1 MRPTRRDGRHS
12 NGEGVKK
19 LATAAVLL
27 LLGAAGLFN
36 GIALVSDP
44 QGGTL
49 GLRVDML
56 PDWQTWDYRYAGA
69 FVLLALGIAP
79 LVCAAAVIVDV
90 AGSRMFAGVVGMV
103 AIGWAAWQWVVLE
116 VWAPRAFLGL
126 VVIGA
131 VLALG
136 AIDSVRHRSENR

>member
-1 MRPTRRDGRHS
+1 M
-12 NGEGVKK
+12 KK

-56 PDWQTWDYRYAGA
+56 PDWHTWDYRYAGA

-90 AGSRMFAGVVGMV
+90 AGSRVFAGVVGTV
-103 AIGWAAWQWVVLE
+103 AIGWAVWQWVVLE

-131 VLALG
+131 VLVLG
-136 AIDSVRHRSENR
+136 ALDSVRHRSENR

>member
-1 MRPTRRDGRHS
+1 M
-12 NGEGVKK
+12 KK
-19 LATAAVLL
+19 HALL
-27 LLGAAGLFN
+27 ILLGAAGTFN
-36 GIALVSDP
+36 GVSLTSDP
-44 QGGTL
+44 SGRSL
-49 GLRVDML
+49 GLNVGML
-56 PDWQTWDYRYAGA
+56 PSWHTWDYRYAGA
-69 FVLLALGIAP
+69 FVLFALGIAP

-90 AGSRMFAGVVGMV
+90 AGSRMFAGVVGAV
-103 AIGWAAWQWVVLE
+103 AVGWAVWQWAVLD